1 MLRRSH
7 NLTTLPTLAKEW
19 RLSFEFNRQS
29 STYTKAASIMHL
41 SIGNTGAVG
50 DRTPAI
56 WFHPKTGVQVAT
68 TLNGVANVAKKF
80 RNQKPSVGEWTT
92 FEISQARKGLSY
104 IFSVSIAGIEV
115 WSKTNAKPKE
125 FSEVQVNASSHWYEA
140 QAGSIK
146 AVLIENKLM
155 GKIGQNKN

>member
-1 MLRRSH
+1 
-7 NLTTLPTLAKEW
+7 
-19 RLSFEFNRQS
+19 
-29 STYTKAASIMHL
+29 MHL
-41 SIGNTGAVG
+41 SIGGNTGAVG

-80 RNQKPSVGEWTT
+80 RNQKPPVGEWTT
-92 FEISQARKGLSY
+92 FEISQAKKGLSY

-115 WSKTNAKPKE
+115 WSKNNAEPQE
-125 FSEVQVNASSHWYEA
+125 FSDVQVFASSHWYEA

-146 AVLIENKLM
+146 GLLIENKLLGNICQDEKNVYEFFPLSRTSRVASM
-155 GKIGQNKN
+155 G

>member
-1 MLRRSH
+1 
-7 NLTTLPTLAKEW
+7 
-19 RLSFEFNRQS
+19 
-29 STYTKAASIMHL
+29 MHL
-41 SIGNTGAVG
+41 SIGGNTGAVG

-80 RNQKPSVGEWTT
+80 RNQKPAVGEWTT
-92 FEISQARKGLSY
+92 FEISQAKKGLSY

-115 WSKTNAKPKE
+115 WSKNNAKPQE
-125 FSEVQVNASSHWYEA
+125 FSEVQLNASSRWYEA

-146 AVLIENKLM
+146 GLLIENKLL
-155 GKIGQNKN
+155 GKICQDEKKCLLIFPAQSNPKSGKHGLNGPHAQHPVAREPT